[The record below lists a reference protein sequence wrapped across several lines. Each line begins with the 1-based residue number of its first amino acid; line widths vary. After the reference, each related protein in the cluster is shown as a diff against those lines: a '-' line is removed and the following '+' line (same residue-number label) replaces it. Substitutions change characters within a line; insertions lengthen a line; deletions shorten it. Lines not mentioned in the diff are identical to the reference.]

1 MKLISYRNNKHK
13 LSIQIF
19 SDENNSD
26 LPLIFLLIFS
36 IFFIRKKWV
45 KLLFLIFRFL
55 ILLQYKFTSL
65 YY

>member
-26 LPLIFLLIFS
+26 LSLIFLLIFLFFLLEKKYIIDI
-36 IFFIRKKWV
+36 IFLMGKITF
-45 KLLFLIFRFL
+45 FDF
-55 ILLQYKFTSL
+55 
-65 YY
+65 

>member
-26 LPLIFLLIFS
+26 LSLIFLLIFLF
-36 IFFIRKKWV
+36 FFIRKKNIIDII
-45 KLLFLIFRFL
+45 FLMGKITFFD
-55 ILLQYKFTSL
+55 F
-65 YY
+65 

>member
-26 LPLIFLLIFS
+26 LSLIFLLNFL
-36 IFFIRKKWV
+36 FFLLEKK
-45 KLLFLIFRFL
+45 
-55 ILLQYKFTSL
+55 T
-65 YY
+65 

>member
-26 LPLIFLLIFS
+26 LSLIFLLIFLFFLLEKKNIIDI
-36 IFFIRKKWV
+36 IFLMDKITF
-45 KLLFLIFRFL
+45 FDF
-55 ILLQYKFTSL
+55 
-65 YY
+65 

>member
-26 LPLIFLLIFS
+26 LSLIFLLIFF
-36 IFFIRKKWV
+36 IFFIRKKWE
-45 KLLFLIFRFL
+45 KLLFLIFRFFVT
-55 ILLQYKFTSL
+55 I
-65 YY
+65 